1 MEKTFTIEMTL
12 KVGQVVLCKKHKP
25 IFGKYEIVGF
35 EEGTYVRLKP
45 LFKTDISALIAYAEN
60 VLPLW

>member
-12 KVGQVVLCKKHKP
+12 KVGQVVLCKRHKP
-25 IFGKYEIVGF
+25 IFGKYEIVEF
-35 EEGTYVRLKP
+35 EGNERVKLKP
-45 LFKTDISALIAYAEN
+45 LFKADFGVLSAYAEN